1 MKKILIASDNAHF
14 SAGAFEFARRLNE
27 IEPILLVGFFLPA
40 VYYANSPVHEEGGTH
55 PFFVPLIEEED
66 IEIIENSICAF
77 EQKCS
82 ENNIKH
88 LVHKNLA
95 DAAIP
100 SLKTETRFTDLLII
114 GSEMFYKNLGNAK
127 PNEYLR
133 YALHEAEC
141 PVLIV
146 PEKFDFPQSNI
157 LAYDGSEA
165 SIYAIKQ
172 FKYLFPE
179 LCRQKTLLLYINQ
192 KPNSE
197 FPNLPYM
204 EEFITASFN
213 DLKIHT
219 LDINPRKYFATWISE
234 KRVQYS

>member
-1 MKKILIASDNAHF
+1 MKKILLAFDSNHF

-40 VYYANSPVHEEGGTH
+40 VYYA
-55 PFFVPLIEEED
+55 
-66 IEIIENSICAF
+66 
-77 EQKCS
+77 
-82 ENNIKH
+82 
-88 LVHKNLA
+88 
-95 DAAIP
+95 
-100 SLKTETRFTDLLII
+100 
-114 GSEMFYKNLGNAK
+114 
-127 PNEYLR
+127 
-133 YALHEAEC
+133 
-141 PVLIV
+141 V

-197 FPNLPYM
+197 FPDLLYM